1 MFWRRNRAGL
11 GSVAFALLLM
21 GGEAAGFATPQLCS
35 LWPWSICFSLFVL
48 CIFIGWDLPNPR
60 LITAL
65 LFGLTIAWHAESSR
79 QLIELHTRHVDK
91 NGQAP
96 EFTLKVE
103 SDPTVLNPKNGRP
116 KRISFYSKIGDIPV
130 KVIAGTSG
138 DSIIP
143 SHGEMWKCRGWLS
156 LKKDSPNR
164 YSRRTLWVMDEN
176 SLKRVAKER
185 CRHAGGW
192 YSNLAETLAARVET
206 GLKWCPEIA
215 RLNKAILL
223 GMSSEMPYEKRR
235 IFADAGTIHVF
246 AISGLHVMM
255 VAVLMNS
262 LILCFNVK
270 PYVKCIVLLPTLAA
284 YVMLSGAKPSAIRAA
299 IMAAF
304 WLSAGMF
311 GRKTDSL
318 TAWSMA
324 AVAIYTFS
332 PASIFDAGCSLSFT
346 VMLGLLLWI
355 KWATQFKSPVASRF
369 TVANW
374 ILNALG
380 ISFATWIAGTPVVAS
395 LFGKISISGIISNV
409 FVVPLAGMSVILGAT
424 GIFSSLLSTHLCVF
438 FNNLSALC
446 TIAMDRISY
455 WSTLIPGGSL
465 DTQSWGWA
473 DCTAWYLAWFALFSL
488 LSRHLKRRESAVLHN
503 WQ

>member
-1 MFWRRNRAGL
+1 
-11 GSVAFALLLM
+11 
-21 GGEAAGFATPQLCS
+21 
-35 LWPWSICFSLFVL
+35 
-48 CIFIGWDLPNPR
+48 
-60 LITAL
+60 
-65 LFGLTIAWHAESSR
+65 
-79 QLIELHTRHVDK
+79 
-91 NGQAP
+91 
-96 EFTLKVE
+96 
-103 SDPTVLNPKNGRP
+103 
-116 KRISFYSKIGDIPV
+116 
-130 KVIAGTSG
+130 
-138 DSIIP
+138 
-143 SHGEMWKCRGWLS
+143 
-156 LKKDSPNR
+156 
-164 YSRRTLWVMDEN
+164 
-176 SLKRVAKER
+176 
-185 CRHAGGW
+185 
-192 YSNLAETLAARVET
+192 
-206 GLKWCPEIA
+206 
-215 RLNKAILL
+215 
-223 GMSSEMPYEKRR
+223 
-235 IFADAGTIHVF
+235 
-246 AISGLHVMM
+246 
-255 VAVLMNS
+255 
-262 LILCFNVK
+262 
-270 PYVKCIVLLPTLAA
+270 
-284 YVMLSGAKPSAIRAA
+284 
-299 IMAAF
+299 MAAF

-409 FVVPLAGMSVILGAT
+409 FVVPLAGMSVVLGAT

-438 FNNLSALC
+438 FNNLSAFC

-488 LSRHLKRRESAVLHN
+488 LSRHLKRRESAALHN

>member
-1 MFWRRNRAGL
+1 
-11 GSVAFALLLM
+11 
-21 GGEAAGFATPQLCS
+21 
-35 LWPWSICFSLFVL
+35 
-48 CIFIGWDLPNPR
+48 
-60 LITAL
+60 
-65 LFGLTIAWHAESSR
+65 
-79 QLIELHTRHVDK
+79 
-91 NGQAP
+91 
-96 EFTLKVE
+96 
-103 SDPTVLNPKNGRP
+103 
-116 KRISFYSKIGDIPV
+116 
-130 KVIAGTSG
+130 
-138 DSIIP
+138 
-143 SHGEMWKCRGWLS
+143 
-156 LKKDSPNR
+156 
-164 YSRRTLWVMDEN
+164 
-176 SLKRVAKER
+176 
-185 CRHAGGW
+185 
-192 YSNLAETLAARVET
+192 
-206 GLKWCPEIA
+206 
-215 RLNKAILL
+215 
-223 GMSSEMPYEKRR
+223 MSSEMPYEKRR

-409 FVVPLAGMSVILGAT
+409 FVVPLAGMSVVLGAT

-438 FNNLSALC
+438 FNNLSAFC

-488 LSRHLKRRESAVLHN
+488 LSRHLKRRESAALHN